1 MRAKMSK
8 QECGIERARKQR
20 YVIAIENRWGRGWDM
35 EQTDD
40 PVKMARRRDELK
52 RRCRTHRVMRE
63 WLYPYSYQWGDGDWT
78 PQWQAS
84 GDRDIISDYI
94 HPKKEAS
101 VPSISVPLVLNDG
114 GRAAAGYK
122 GSASDC
128 VVRAIAIAAERPYA
142 EVYDALFAMRIH
154 HAATRRDRTARNI
167 KRKGN
172 SPRNGTARKIYEA
185 YLKELG
191 WRFVPTMGFG
201 TGTRVHLR
209 RDELPTGRIIARVS
223 KHLVAMIDGV
233 IHDTFDCT
241 REGTRCVYG
250 YYIKTN

>member
-1 MRAKMSK
+1 MSK
-8 QECGIERARKQR
+8 QECGIERAPRVQ
-20 YVIAIENRWGRGWDM
+20 YVIVYPDRFGRGDHV
-35 EQTDD
+35 EFIID
-40 PVKMARRRDELK
+40 PVKMAARREL
-52 RRCRTHRVMRE
+52 
-63 WLYPYSYQWGDGDWT
+63 
-78 PQWQAS
+78 
-84 GDRDIISDYI
+84 ISDYI
-94 HPKKEAS
+94 HPKKE
-101 VPSISVPLVLNDG
+101 PLVPKTKVPVVINDG
-114 GRAAAGYK
+114 GRSAAGYK

-185 YLKELG
+185 YLKKLG

-209 RDELPTGRIIARVS
+209 PDELPAGRIIARVS

-233 IHDTFDCT
+233 VHDTFDCT